1 MSLTCVC
8 SSSIFLFY
16 NVIILSI
23 LLKDSVHSI
32 MANSKQEFVILAV
45 VKELLEVRVR
55 SYKSMFEILFKEL
68 KEDVSSLHKEVTEL
82 KSSLT
87 FRQET

>member
-1 MSLTCVC
+1 MFAAAH
-8 SSSIFLFY
+8 IFLFY

-45 VKELLEVRVR
+45 VKELLEV
-55 SYKSMFEILFKEL
+55 
-68 KEDVSSLHKEVTEL
+68 
-82 KSSLT
+82 
-87 FRQET
+87 